1 MQIRPRLVAAILI
14 ACRGADASAAG
25 IPVIDV
31 ANLAQTMQQVVND
44 ITAISNQVQQ
54 IQQLQAQ
61 LRGMTG
67 TRNLGS
73 IFNDAGLMNY
83 VPAQA
88 HQQLAALGTS
98 GYGGLGAA
106 AKVLRDAH
114 LVYNC
119 MDREGAARVSCQA
132 ALAMPYQ
139 HKALLQ
145 GAMTAAAG
153 RMRQIQSLMHEIDAT
168 QDMKSI
174 QELQARIG
182 AENAMLV
189 HETSQVQLLQGLA
202 EGEERIARARDR
214 ERQYEML
221 NRTGRIA
228 DHLR

>member
-1 MQIRPRLVAAILI
+1 MHLRTRLVATILVV
-14 ACRGADASAAG
+14 CNGVDVRASG

-31 ANLAQTMQQVVND
+31 ANLAQTTQQVIND
-44 ITAISNQVQQ
+44 ITAINNQVQQ
-54 IQQLQAQ
+54 ILQLQAQ
-61 LRGMTG
+61 LRSMTG

-73 IFNDAGLMNY
+73 VFNDTALMNY
-83 VPAQA
+83 VPAQV
-88 HQQLAALGTS
+88 HLQLAALGS
-98 GYGGLGAA
+98 GGYGGLGAA
-106 AKVLRDAH
+106 AKVLRDAQ

-119 MDREGAARVSCQA
+119 LDREGTARVSCQA

-145 GAMTAAAG
+145 GAMNAAAG

-189 HETSQVQLLQGLA
+189 HETSQVQLLRGLA
-202 EGEERIARARDR
+202 ESEERIARARDR

-228 DHLR
+228 DRLR